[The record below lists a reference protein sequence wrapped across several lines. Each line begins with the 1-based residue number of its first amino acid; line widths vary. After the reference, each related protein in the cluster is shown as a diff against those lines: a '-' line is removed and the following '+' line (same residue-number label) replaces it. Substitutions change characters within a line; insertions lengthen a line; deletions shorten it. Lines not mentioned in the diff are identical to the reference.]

1 MVAGTS
7 AVIHAQRLP
16 ILAAMTDGPGSP
28 FSRAA
33 RKWLTPGAP
42 GHYAAGR
49 WKNSRALQRDP
60 ILVERILERYSARPG
75 LKPVLDAPCGAGRLR
90 ALFERRGLRYV
101 GVDGS
106 TAILAEAQQG
116 ERVREA
122 AGSLLAGEVE
132 RLPFRDDSFD
142 VVVCCRLLHHLH
154 DPDEIRAAISELTRV
169 SHRLV
174 VASFW
179 DSASLHAL
187 RRRVGLRRNEDQGGR
202 RAVSKRLLRAL
213 FRESGAEVVGFYHSF
228 RFVSQQTFVVAQKRA
243 PEEARLATTAHLSRE
258 LLDLPLRHAPGSL
271 GGA

>member
-1 MVAGTS
+1 MVARAS
-7 AVIHAQRLP
+7 PAIHARRIP
-16 ILAAMTDGPGSP
+16 ILSAMTDGPRSP
-28 FSRAA
+28 FSRA
-33 RKWLTPGAP
+33 
-42 GHYAAGR
+42 HYASGR
-49 WKNSRALQRDP
+49 WKSARALQRDP
-60 ILVERILERYSARPG
+60 ILVDRILERYCARPG

-90 ALFERRGLRYV
+90 AVFERRGLRYV
-101 GVDGS
+101 GIDSS
-106 TAILAEAQQG
+106 TATLLEAQRS
-116 ERVREA
+116 ERAKETA
-122 AGSLLAGEVE
+122 SSLLAALVE

-154 DPDEIRAAISELTRV
+154 DPDEIRAAVSELTRV
-169 SHRLV
+169 AHRLV

-187 RRRVGLRRNEDQGGR
+187 RRRVGLRRSEDQGGR

-243 PEEARLATTAHLSRE
+243 PAEARLATTAHLSRE
-258 LLDLPLRHAPGSL
+258 LLDLPLSHAPGSL